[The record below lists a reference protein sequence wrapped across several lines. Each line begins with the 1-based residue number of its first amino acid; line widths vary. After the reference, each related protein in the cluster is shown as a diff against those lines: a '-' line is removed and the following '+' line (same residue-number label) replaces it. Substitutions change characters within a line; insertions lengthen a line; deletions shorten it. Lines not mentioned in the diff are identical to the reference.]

1 MSALLRVLPLLA
13 LLASCDNRHNLHGH
27 LVKEPA
33 PAEIAGLYRLGPG
46 SPDQAALKEMGYQT
60 IDSTVTL
67 RSDFTFSATAVPGC
81 CVHGWDERVYPFSGG
96 IFEFSGTWKIAK
108 EGTTYGVALEI
119 ENLTGQGE
127 KELST
132 ADERIERKPPSSL
145 HVDLMEGSP
154 MDLGFSIFNGDFVHI
169 SYIRA
174 PEVAP

>member
-1 MSALLRVLPLLA
+1 MKIKMNHYVVSVSQMKKMFAIATV
-13 LLASCDNRHNLHGH
+13 LASFAAATSAQAQSADAGAGA
-27 LVKEPA
+27 KIIA
-33 PAEIAGLYRLGPG
+33 P
-46 SPDQAALKEMGYQT
+46 
-60 IDSTVTL
+60 
-67 RSDFTFSATAVPGC
+67 
-81 CVHGWDERVYPFSGG
+81 
-96 IFEFSGTWKIAK
+96 
-108 EGTTYGVALEI
+108 LEI

-145 HVDLMEGSP
+145 QVDLMEGSP